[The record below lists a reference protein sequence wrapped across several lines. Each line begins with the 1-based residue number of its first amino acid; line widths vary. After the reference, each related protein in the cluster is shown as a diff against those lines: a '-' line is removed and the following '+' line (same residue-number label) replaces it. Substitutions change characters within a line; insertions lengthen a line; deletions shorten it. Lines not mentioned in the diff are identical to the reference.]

1 MRPGGKLMTQGP
13 EAPDYIRKL
22 PLYVP
27 GKPIDEVRRELGI
40 TEEIVK
46 LASNENPF
54 GTSPK
59 AIEAIRSAT
68 EELHRYPDGGGFYL
82 RRAIAD
88 RRGVALD
95 QVMLGNGSTEIIEML
110 SKAYL
115 TDGDEAVL
123 SEQSFV
129 MYPIAVASVHGKP
142 VMVPATAD
150 RCHDIE
156 SMARAVTPRTK
167 LMYIANPSNPTGT
180 YITRE
185 QMDRLFELLPDHVL
199 VVVDQAY
206 HEYVDRPD
214 YPDTLADLKAGRNV
228 IVLRTFSKI
237 YGLAGLRLGYG
248 VTHPEVVETLN
259 HVRSPFN
266 TSNLAQ
272 AAGLAALDD
281 TEWVERCRADNIGE
295 LRFLQTE
302 LRRRPVRFTPSV
314 TNFVLVEFESDV
326 KKLFVEFQKRGV
338 IPRPV
343 GGPGLV
349 NCMRVSIGTR
359 AENERFLA
367 VLDELV

>member
-1 MRPGGKLMTQGP
+1 MTQGP

-27 GKPIDEVRRELGI
+27 GRPVDEVRRELGI
-40 TEEIVK
+40 TEEIIK

-59 AIEAIRSAT
+59 ALAAIRAV
-68 EELHRYPDGGGFYL
+68 LDDLNRYPDGGGFYL
-82 RRAIAD
+82 RREIAD
-88 RRGVALD
+88 RQGVELE
-95 QVMLGNGSTEIIEML
+95 QVILGNGSTEIIEML

-115 TDGDEAVL
+115 TDGDEAIL
-123 SEQSFV
+123 SEQSFI
-129 MYPIAVASVHGKP
+129 MYPIAVASVHGKA
-142 VMVPATAD
+142 VMVPATAE
-150 RCHDIE
+150 RCHDVE
-156 SMARAVTPRTK
+156 AMARAVTPRTK

-180 YITRE
+180 YITRK
-185 QMDRLFELLPDHVL
+185 QMDRFFELLPDNVL

-214 YPDTLADLKAGRNV
+214 YPDTLTDVKAGRNV
-228 IVLRTFSKI
+228 IVLRTLSKI

-248 VTHPEVVETLN
+248 VTHSKVVETLN

-281 TEWVERCRADNIGE
+281 NEWAERCKADNIRE

-302 LRRRPVRFTPSV
+302 LRRRRIRFTQSV
-314 TNFVLVEFESDV
+314 TNFVLVEFDADV
-326 KKLFVEFQKRGV
+326 KQLFLEFQKRGI

-343 GGPGLV
+343 GGPGLS
-349 NCMRVSIGTR
+349 NCMRVSVGTR

-367 VLDELV
+367 VLDELI